1 MCHKK
6 ANAMQYGR
14 FMFIEKIKV
23 HKKEE
28 DYCRTSK
35 VLKQKVSNEN
45 QSLTVL
51 KLVYPPFDYEI
62 VL

>member
-1 MCHKK
+1 
-6 ANAMQYGR
+6 MQYGR
-14 FMFIEKIKV
+14 FMFIEKINV

-45 QSLTVL
+45 QSFTVL
-51 KLVYPPFDYEI
+51 KLVYPPADYEI